1 MNKHWTPYIT
11 RQPKTRICIIKRLK
25 RYMVAKKFRELIPDE
40 DEGREKRHKC
50 KGP

>member
-1 MNKHWTPYIT
+1 
-11 RQPKTRICIIKRLK
+11 
-25 RYMVAKKFRELIPDE
+25 MVAKKFRELIPDE